1 MTVDGLQKICRQLE
15 DVTEDIK
22 WGDHLCFNTKGKMFL
37 VTAPDQS
44 PVSASF
50 KSSDENFAE
59 LPEREGFKPAPYM
72 ARHKWIYVDDIKR
85 LQAREW
91 KAILQEAHAL
101 VRAKPKAKKK

>member
-1 MTVDGLQKICRQLE
+1 MVCKRSAGNWKMSQKTSNGAIIFVSIQKEKC
-15 DVTEDIK
+15 
-22 WGDHLCFNTKGKMFL
+22 FL

-85 LQAREW
+85 LPAREW